1 MGMKAVSQG
10 LTTKVADLCD
20 YDLNR
25 ITPEL
30 IAKAAKEGDEIAKDI
45 YEKAGF
51 YIGIAAANVCASIGP
66 RRIVIGG
73 GVAQAGELLL
83 DPIRR
88 TIQERV
94 FVMPIEEV
102 EVVQSKLGDNAG
114 VVGVA
119 CWAAYII
126 DQK

>member
-10 LTTKVADLCD
+10 LTTKIADLCE

-30 IAKAAKEGDEIAKDI
+30 IAQAADSGDEIANEI
-45 YEKAGF
+45 YEKAGY

-66 RRIVIGG
+66 RRIIIAG

-83 DPIRR
+83 DPIHH
-88 TIQERV
+88 TIRERV
-94 FVMPIEEV
+94 YVMPVEQV
-102 EVVQSKLGDNAG
+102 EVVASKLGDNAG
-114 VVGVA
+114 VIGVA
-119 CWAAYII
+119 CWAAA
-126 DQK
+126 